1 MSTQVDPQSH
11 DEQRTSQEVTAPRGS
26 EDEAIAA
33 FNQRHKSQAQNEP
46 ETPEDEP
53 QDDPAPE
60 PEEGEPEGEDEP
72 AETLVEV
79 EYEGEKHKLP
89 PKLKDA
95 LLRQADYSR
104 RMAEVSETK
113 KDYAQRIE
121 SADKLIEAA
130 EKLAEA
136 KATIRALDV
145 QIKSFE
151 GVDFDK
157 LESENPAQ
165 ASLLALKL
173 MRLQQSRDAAVASEQ
188 SVADTVAAQRQKDT
202 SAKQAEMLKV
212 LAKDFP
218 GWGEDAG
225 TKVTQYALKSG
236 WQANEIRDFTDSRLV
251 IVLDKARKFDA
262 IQDGKKEAVNKAR
275 EAQPVAKPGAPRRPN
290 PSNDAMQR
298 FQKSTSPED
307 AVAVFMARAAVK
319 QR

>member
-1 MSTQVDPQSH
+1 MSTQVDPQPL
-11 DEQRTSQEVTAPRGS
+11 DDQRTSQEAHADPGS

-33 FNQRHKSQAQNEP
+33 FNQRRQSQAQNEP
-46 ETPEDEP
+46 
-53 QDDPAPE
+53 DPPA
-60 PEEGEPEGEDEP
+60 DEP
-72 AETLVEV
+72 ADDADPEAVDADPDSTDPKEDLVEV
-79 EYEGEKHKLP
+79 EFEGEHFNVP

-95 LLRQADYSR
+95 LLRKADYSR
-104 RMAEVSETK
+104 NMNALAEAK

-136 KATIRALDV
+136 KAHIRAIDV
-145 QIKSFE
+145 QIKGFDS
-151 GVDFDK
+151 VDFDK

-173 MRLQQSRDAAVASEQ
+173 MQLQRARDTAVASEQ
-188 SVADTVAAQRQKDT
+188 SVSDAVAAERKKDIG
-202 SAKQAEMLKV
+202 AKQAEMLKS

-218 GWGEDAG
+218 GWGAEAG
-225 TKVTQYALKSG
+225 AKVTAYAQKSG
-236 WQANEIRDFTDSRLV
+236 YSDEDIRNFTDPRLV
-251 IVLDKARKFDA
+251 LALEKARKFDA
-262 IQDGKKEAVNKAR
+262 IQDGKKQAVDKAR

-290 PSNDAMQR
+290 PSGDAMAR

-307 AVAVFMARAAVK
+307 AVAVLQARAAVK

>member
-1 MSTQVDPQSH
+1 V
-11 DEQRTSQEVTAPRGS
+11 E
-26 EDEAIAA
+26 
-33 FNQRHKSQAQNEP
+33 F
-46 ETPEDEP
+46 
-53 QDDPAPE
+53 
-60 PEEGEPEGEDEP
+60 EGEHFN
-72 AETLVEV
+72 V
-79 EYEGEKHKLP
+79 P

-95 LLRQADYSR
+95 LLRKADYSR
-104 RMAEVSETK
+104 NMNALAEAK

-136 KATIRALDV
+136 KAQIRAIDV

-218 GWGEDAG
+218 GWGEEAG
-225 TKVTQYALKSG
+225 AKVTAYARKVGYSD
-236 WQANEIRDFTDSRLV
+236 EDIRNFTDPRQ
-251 IVLDKARKFDA
+251 VLALEKARKFDA

-275 EAQPVAKPGAPRRPN
+275 EAQPVAKPGAPRRAN
-290 PSNDAMQR
+290 PANDALQR
-298 FQKSTSPED
+298 FQKSTSPAD
-307 AVAVFMARAAVK
+307 AEAVFQARAAVK